1 MELIG
6 GGFTRMHVAFSVH
19 STSNVTVLLNVYCF
33 LWRKKRIVIYFE
45 FGCIAIF
52 ITQHLCIELL
62 LNGILVHLNIIEWDI
77 GPLTFIEMGY

>member
-1 MELIG
+1 M
-6 GGFTRMHVAFSVH
+6 
-19 STSNVTVLLNVYCF
+19 
-33 LWRKKRIVIYFE
+33 RIVIYFE